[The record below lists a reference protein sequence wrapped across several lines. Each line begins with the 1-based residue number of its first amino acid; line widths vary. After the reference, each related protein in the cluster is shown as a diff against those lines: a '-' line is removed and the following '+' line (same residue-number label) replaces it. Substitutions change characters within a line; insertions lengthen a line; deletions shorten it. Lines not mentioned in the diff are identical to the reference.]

1 MSIATIIAFVLRYKK
16 WFMYGAAAVAVLL
29 ALWAIYSHV
38 WHKGY
43 DAADQKWKVAQEA
56 AQAKAAAD
64 TKLLQD
70 AISEID
76 ASVTTDMEIINA
88 VRVVYRDKIRTVAIA
103 ADRPDC
109 ALADGL
115 REQINAAATAYASGA
130 SGAGNGT
137 VRPAKPSP

>member
-1 MSIATIIAFVLRYKK
+1 MSIATIIAFVIRYRRILI
-16 WFMYGAAAVAVLL
+16 YVGAAIAVLL
-29 ALWAIYSHV
+29 AMWGLYSHV

-43 DAADQKWKVAQEA
+43 DAADAEWNARQRA
-56 AQAKAAAD
+56 AEAKAAAD

-115 REQINAAATAYASGA
+115 REQINSAATAYAAAATGT
-130 SGAGNGT
+130 GNGT